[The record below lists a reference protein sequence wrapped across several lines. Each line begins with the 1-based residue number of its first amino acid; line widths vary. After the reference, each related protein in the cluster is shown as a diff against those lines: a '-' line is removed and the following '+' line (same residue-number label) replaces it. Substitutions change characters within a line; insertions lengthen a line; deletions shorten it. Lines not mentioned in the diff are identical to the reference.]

1 MYQPKKRI
9 VKSKLPPAGRYN
21 TSGFFGGSS
30 SLTVIKP
37 AVLGR
42 PAKPIEV
49 EVPIEI
55 SEDAD
60 ADADGCESLD
70 EDLSL
75 SPVQTNEAAA
85 KQLAQPPEA
94 FAKWPRVENFSRVQ
108 LPCAFVGL
116 ARIGESANAVELTKL
131 IIELLLK
138 KCNMTLLELARKLV
152 CLATD
157 GASVFHGG
165 TGGVIALMKRHYA
178 PYVHPMHCVA
188 HRTQLCA
195 VTLTKERMFERILN
209 FMKGLAAYYSR
220 SPKRIEAL
228 GRWAEEEGLP
238 EPLRVLRMVETR
250 WLSARGPLQL
260 MLWRLEICNRIHGL
274 KLKHM

>member
-94 FAKWPRVENFSRVQ
+94 SNSLLLVAHHPRVAH
-108 LPCAFVGL
+108 P
-116 ARIGESANAVELTKL
+116 IG
-131 IIELLLK
+131 
-138 KCNMTLLELARKLV
+138 R
-152 CLATD
+152 
-157 GASVFHGG
+157 G
-165 TGGVIALMKRHYA
+165 TR
-178 PYVHPMHCVA
+178 
-188 HRTQLCA
+188 Q
-195 VTLTKERMFERILN
+195 
-209 FMKGLAAYYSR
+209 
-220 SPKRIEAL
+220 
-228 GRWAEEEGLP
+228 
-238 EPLRVLRMVETR
+238 
-250 WLSARGPLQL
+250 
-260 MLWRLEICNRIHGL
+260 
-274 KLKHM
+274 